1 MARERDKENRRLP
14 PYVYAKKDRNYYFYW
29 EHLGKGKM
37 GKKIRLC
44 SMDAPISEVWQ
55 AYEALQQKE
64 NNTLRWLLDTYNASD
79 ANKKNATSTQRQHEM
94 YRNAL
99 TEITGAKGS
108 KFGDLALDQINR
120 LMIRK
125 YLDIAPHKV
134 GANRHIQYLK
144 AAWNW
149 GSQRYAQLPQLNP
162 CEKVTLNEEK
172 SRVRYVED
180 WEYALVQDIIL
191 QTTRSPHLA
200 IMMEL
205 AYLCRLRCS
214 EVRNLK
220 HSDIKDGYI
229 RIVRGKGS
237 LGELTRIS
245 KRLQAAIDS
254 AKSLNAMAPTPITG
268 AYLLHDAKGLK
279 IQKNAFD
286 SAWQR
291 VMEKAVTV
299 GLEIEG
305 KQLKLDEGFKFHD
318 LKAKG
323 VSDHT
328 EHHSGHKSEKARQI
342 YIRKLQQVDATR

>member
-1 MARERDKENRRLP
+1 MPRERNKDNRRLP
-14 PYVYAKKDRNYYFYW
+14 PYVYPRKERNCYIYRP
-29 EHLGKGKM
+29 HLGKGKL
-37 GKKIRLC
+37 GKPVRLC

-55 AYEALQQKE
+55 AYESLQEKE

-94 YRNAL
+94 YRNTL
-99 TEITGAKGS
+99 TESVGAKGT
-108 KFGDLALDQINR
+108 KFGDLPLDQINR

-125 YLDIAPHKV
+125 YLDISIHKI
-134 GANRHIQYLK
+134 GANRQIQYLK

-149 GSQRYAQLPQLNP
+149 GSQRYAQVPQQNP

-180 WEYALVQDIIL
+180 WEYALVKDVIL
-191 QTTRSPHLA
+191 QTTRSPYLA
-200 IMMEL
+200 TMMEF
-205 AYLCRLRCS
+205 AYLCRLRCA
-214 EVRNLK
+214 EVRDLK
-220 HSDIKDGYI
+220 HSDITNGCI
-229 RIVRGKGS
+229 RITRGKGS

-245 KRLQAAIDS
+245 NRLQAAINA
-254 AKSLNAMAPTPITG
+254 AKSIYPDAPTPITG
-268 AYLLHDAKGLK
+268 TFLLHDAKGLK
-279 IQKNAFD
+279 IQKNRFD

-291 VMEKAVTV
+291 VMEKAV
-299 GLEIEG
+299 EIGIEIDG
-305 KQLKLDEGFKFHD
+305 QTLKLSEPFKFHD

-342 YIRKLQQVDATR
+342 YIRKLKEVDATR